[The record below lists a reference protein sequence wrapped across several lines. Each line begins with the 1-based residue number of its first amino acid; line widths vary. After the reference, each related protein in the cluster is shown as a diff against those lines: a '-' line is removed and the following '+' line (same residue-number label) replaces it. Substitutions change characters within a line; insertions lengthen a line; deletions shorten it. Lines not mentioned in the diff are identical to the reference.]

1 MRRTSDI
8 SPLSILLGQV
18 DAVADGAPPKDSIPS
33 GFASIDRLIGGG
45 LRRGD
50 LNVLGGD
57 VGSGKSSLALAI
69 ALRTAEAK
77 RGTLFLSGE
86 MSRERVMER
95 TLAIEGRARIDDLR
109 DGSLDDATRASV
121 GAAVVRLRDVMPH
134 VERVPPQGV
143 RAIADLVDD
152 RWRLELLVIDS
163 LQALA
168 SGDRGLSRDEELAS
182 AVQALKHLAIQLD
195 VAVLV
200 TSHLPHLTA
209 RQDRRPQLDDFG
221 ALGAVKQH
229 ADVVF
234 GLFRE
239 EMYEPSRGN
248 EGATELA
255 VLKNRSGGK
264 GYVDLYFYAKWLRF
278 EDMLDPDR

>member
-1 MRRTSDI
+1 MKRSSDI
-8 SPLSILLGQV
+8 SPLSVLLGQV
-18 DAVADGAPPKDSIPS
+18 DAVADGAAPRGTVPT
-33 GFASIDRLIGGG
+33 GFPSIDRLLGGG

-50 LNVLGGD
+50 LIALGGD

-69 ALRTAEAK
+69 ALRAAESK
-77 RGTLFLSGE
+77 RGVAFLTGE

-95 TLAIEGRARIDDLR
+95 ALAIEGRARVDDLR
-109 DGSLDDATRASV
+109 AGTLDEMTRAAV
-121 GAAVVRLRDVMPH
+121 GAAVIRMRDILPHIERLPDGGVAAIEDAID
-134 VERVPPQGV
+134 ERWQ
-143 RAIADLVDD
+143 I
-152 RWRLELLVIDS
+152 ELLVVDS
-163 LQALA
+163 LQGLA
-168 SGDRGLSRDEELAS
+168 PGAHARDEELA
-182 AVQALKHLAIQLD
+182 AATQALKHLAIQLD
-195 VAVLV
+195 VAVLL
-200 TSHLPHLTA
+200 TCHLPLLTT

-229 ADVVF
+229 SDVVL

-255 VLKNRSGGK
+255 VLKNRSGGT
-264 GYVDLYFYAKWLRF
+264 GYVDLYFYSKWLRF